1 MCYFKK
7 ATAMLL
13 ALIMMLSVA
22 MCANAQEVSSSP
34 TGAPTNPP
42 TNPTTPTVVDDHHYQ
57 NAENTT
63 DLYVGTSGEQIGFDI
78 SGNNSIVWNVCSNK
92 PNAEVLIT
100 ASSTATGEVRPVKQ
114 LGSGTYGLGGNKDG
128 ENVTGIGVVT
138 SSPVLVVA
146 TKALSNSYIRSVALQ
161 APSILFQKNVC
172 QGTKVKK
179 VTFWFPTIEKAE
191 QISVSRNA
199 FKGAKRVTIK
209 VPTKMSKKELNKL
222 KKKIKKKN
230 KGVKLKFVRM

>member
-22 MCANAQEVSSSP
+22 LCANAATSP
-34 TGAPTNPP
+34 TEAP
-42 TNPTTPTVVDDHHYQ
+42 VADDYHIQ

-63 DLYVGTSGEQIGFDI
+63 DLYAPPSGEQIGFGI

-100 ASSTATGEVRPVKQ
+100 ASKTATGEVRPVKQ

-146 TKALSNSYIRSVALQ
+146 TKALSNSYIKSVALQ

-172 QGTKVKK
+172 QGTKVRKI
-179 VTFWFPTIEKAE
+179 TFWFPTIEKAR
-191 QISVSRNA
+191 QISVSKNA

-209 VPTKMSKKELNKL
+209 VSKKMSKKELNKL